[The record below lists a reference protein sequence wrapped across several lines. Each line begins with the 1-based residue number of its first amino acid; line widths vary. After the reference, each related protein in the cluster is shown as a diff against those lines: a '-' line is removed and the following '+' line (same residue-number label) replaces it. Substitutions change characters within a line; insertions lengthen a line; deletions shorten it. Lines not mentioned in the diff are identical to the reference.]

1 MVSCTLLAHGSINNY
16 RPTIDDVAFLIIIT
30 HGLRVIER
38 QSAIDGHAMSAS
50 SMPRFP
56 LFFASIICNG
66 QFNICTETWSNFS
79 HATMSFLCVC
89 IAIVAT
95 KNNIF
100 YILTSEQCHP
110 RFTTLLM

>member
-66 QFNICTETWSNFS
+66 HSNEFGDYVVVNFFQWIFQYICRF
-79 HATMSFLCVC
+79 CVQPC
-89 IAIVAT
+89 DF
-95 KNNIF
+95 KDF
-100 YILTSEQCHP
+100 FC
-110 RFTTLLM
+110 